1 MNQSKNNDFLF
12 HNVTTLNGVGSKI
25 SKLLKKKRIEKIS
38 DLLWNFPSGFTD
50 RSNVQTLDKLEIRKI
65 TTIKVRVKKYN
76 FPRLRN
82 LPNTVICE
90 DDKGKINIV
99 FFNSREGYIRNVLP
113 LNSYVIIS
121 GKINYFKNKY
131 QITNPS

>member
-50 RSNVQTLDKLEIRKI
+50 RSNVQTLDKLEIGKI

-76 FPRLRN
+76 FPR
-82 LPNTVICE
+82 
-90 DDKGKINIV
+90 
-99 FFNSREGYIRNVLP
+99 
-113 LNSYVIIS
+113 
-121 GKINYFKNKY
+121 
-131 QITNPS
+131 